1 MSRAGVLDRQVALL
15 GVSDLILCQE
25 FIGLGSV
32 KPDFSSSFTQ
42 TLDFR
47 HLQIYKTG
55 MLGFQYNKD

>member
-1 MSRAGVLDRQVALL
+1 MSSAGVLDRQVALL

-25 FIGLGSV
+25 FIGLEGV

-42 TLDFR
+42 MLDFR
-47 HLQIYKTG
+47 HPQIYKTG